1 MEKIDHIAVVV
12 PKPIQAA
19 KWYTD
24 NFDCKIKYED
34 NTWVVLEFDNID
46 LALVSPAE
54 HPPHIAIVDEN
65 LDENQPGIMKH
76 KDGSV
81 GVYHHDM
88 SGNMVEKIK
97 YKK

>member
-24 NFDCKIKYED
+24 NFDCNIKYKD
-34 NTWVVLEFDNID
+34 NTMVILEFNNID

-65 LDENQPGIMKH
+65 LDENHSLSTVILRIPRRMKQIVN
-76 KDGSV
+76 D
-81 GVYHHDM
+81 
-88 SGNMVEKIK
+88 
-97 YKK
+97 